1 MSPSG
6 AGSGPAEPTTA
17 GAGPA
22 EPATAGGGAASP
34 NGAGG
39 GPLTIGVVKEVAAG
53 ERRVAMVPAVLP
65 RLIALG
71 VTVLVETGAGAG
83 AFAADSAYAQ
93 AGASVADA
101 SVLDER
107 ADVLLCLGWPD
118 PDRLARLRPGTLV
131 VGLLAPASNPE
142 PVAVCQRH
150 GIQVAS
156 MDLVPRT
163 LSRAQPM
170 DALSSQAG
178 IAGYRAVLLAANTY
192 GGYFPMLMTAAGTAK
207 PAQVLVLGA
216 GVAGLAAIGTARRL
230 GALVSGYDIRP
241 QTRDEVRSMGAQFL
255 ELGETP
261 AGDGT
266 GGYARELTAAEREAQ
281 QTALQTRMSEFD
293 VVITTAQVPGRKPPV
308 LVTAEAL
315 KGMRPGSVVVD
326 LACGPLGGNVEGSAP
341 EQSVVV
347 GDGVTVLGAGT
358 LPAAMAPGA
367 SAAYAR
373 NITALMAHLIR
384 DGALVLDP
392 ADEITGAILVAPA
405 EAAA

>member
-6 AGSGPAEPTTA
+6 AGA
-17 GAGPA
+17 
-22 EPATAGGGAASP
+22 
-34 NGAGG
+34 

-53 ERRVAMVPAVLP
+53 ERRVAMVPAVVS
-65 RLIALG
+65 RLTALG

-83 AFAADSAYAQ
+83 AFAADSAYTQ
-93 AGASVADA
+93 AGAGIADA
-101 SVLDER
+101 AALEAG
-107 ADVLLCLGWPD
+107 ADVVLCLNWPD
-118 PDRLARLRPGTLV
+118 EQRLGRLRPGALLI
-131 VGLLAPASNPE
+131 GLLAPAGHP
-142 PVAVCQRH
+142 Q
-150 GIQVAS
+150 QVAAS
-156 MDLVPRT
+156 HARGLRLASLDLLPRT

-178 IAGYRAVLLAANTY
+178 IAGYRAAILAANVY

-255 ELGETP
+255 ELGGAP
-261 AGDGT
+261 ATGDGT
-266 GGYARELTAAEREAQ
+266 GGYARELTEAEREAQ
-281 QTALQTRMSEFD
+281 QAALQARIGEFD
-293 VVITTAQVPGRKPPV
+293 VVITTAQVPGRTPPV

-326 LACGPLGGNVEGSAP
+326 LACGPLGGNVDGSAP
-341 EQSVVV
+341 ERSVVV
-347 GDGVTVLGAGT
+347 GDGVTVIGADN
-358 LPAAMAPGA
+358 LPATMAQGA

-373 NITALMAHLIR
+373 NVTALVAHLVR

-392 ADEITGAILVAPA
+392 ADEITAAILVKPEETA
-405 EAAA
+405 